1 MEEMDLKVWID
12 VYILDVLMLDLT
24 GHDKRPSAFLVYLL
38 VWRRTAV
45 DGTKL
50 VPLSYHEISEATGL
64 SKSAVQAAVAHL
76 RMRRLLTVKKANPT
90 AVPLYRAETPWI
102 RGGRK

>member
-1 MEEMDLKVWID
+1 MDLRAWID

-38 VWRRTAV
+38 VWRRTAAE
-45 DGTKL
+45 GSKL
-50 VPLSYHEISEATGL
+50 VPLSYQEMAEATGL

-76 RMRRLLTVKKANPT
+76 KKRRLLTVKKENPT
-90 AVPLYRAETPWI
+90 AIPLYRVETPWI
-102 RGGRK
+102 RKGPK